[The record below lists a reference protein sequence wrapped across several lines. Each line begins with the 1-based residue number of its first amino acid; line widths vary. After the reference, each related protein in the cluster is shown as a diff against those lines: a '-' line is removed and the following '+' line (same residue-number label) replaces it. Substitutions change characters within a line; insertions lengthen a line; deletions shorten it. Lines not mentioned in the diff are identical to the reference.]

1 MAKPLV
7 SASYD
12 KSRFLVM
19 HDPDAH
25 PLESLARGK
34 SREIQEIQCQFI
46 ILARK
51 DELTPDFE
59 QVKLTGGPDW
69 LDRTETLEC
78 GEWTDFIVC
87 LRGWRGGRK

>member
-34 SREIQEIQCQFI
+34 SS
-46 ILARK
+46 
-51 DELTPDFE
+51 
-59 QVKLTGGPDW
+59 VGGNP
-69 LDRTETLEC
+69 
-78 GEWTDFIVC
+78 G
-87 LRGWRGGRK
+87 GKSRGGNPVSVGGKSSVSSSFLPEKTN

>member
-34 SREIQEIQCQFI
+34 SS
-46 ILARK
+46 
-51 DELTPDFE
+51 
-59 QVKLTGGPDW
+59 VKSGVSSSFLP
-69 LDRTETLEC
+69 E
-78 GEWTDFIVC
+78 
-87 LRGWRGGRK
+87 KMN

>member
-34 SREIQEIQCQFI
+34 SSVSSSFLPE
-46 ILARK
+46 K
-51 DELTPDFE
+51 TN
-59 QVKLTGGPDW
+59 
-69 LDRTETLEC
+69 
-78 GEWTDFIVC
+78 
-87 LRGWRGGRK
+87 

>member
-34 SREIQEIQCQFI
+34 SSVSSSFLPEGKS
-46 ILARK
+46 RK
-51 DELTPDFE
+51 SSVSSSFLPEKTN
-59 QVKLTGGPDW
+59 
-69 LDRTETLEC
+69 
-78 GEWTDFIVC
+78 
-87 LRGWRGGRK
+87 